1 MAAARGYRTITVELK
16 NQSVSVYT
24 SPKVA
29 DALEQLSSSMTVY
42 EGVKLGQLLEAAYNQ
57 GKKDGA
63 RSVFELVDDAKK
75 EIPHRRPGRPKGS

>member
-1 MAAARGYRTITVELK
+1 
-16 NQSVSVYT
+16 
-24 SPKVA
+24 
-29 DALEQLSSSMTVY
+29 MTVY